1 MRGRQHAL
9 AVIAGQVVHQ
19 QHVAF
24 EGLGLDRHFLAEV
37 VGVGLLCAV
46 GLLVEAHVVDLA
58 LDDLDGQ
65 LAVLHLLRRHEGPH
79 QQVAVLA
86 VAAIDPAHHII
97 HLGQAHL
104 PAFQVLLQFSKDRR
118 RVDGNAL
125 QVDLADVE
133 AGAAGR
139 RLRSG
144 GRFDFRKL
152 HLGRARLG
160 RQAGHITG
168 QAALAVRTGD
178 FHAARIEA
186 GRSGNASGRRYAWQQ
201 AEKQAGA
208 EHHGGGKT
216 VQFHGRRSHFAP
228 PFSFFRFRS
237 RGMTV
242 RFQSG
247 IWNLP
252 SFAMLLT

>member
-1 MRGRQHAL
+1 MEARA
-9 AVIAGQVVHQ
+9 AG
-19 QHVAF
+19 A
-24 EGLGLDRHFLAEV
+24 R
-37 VGVGLLCAV
+37 
-46 GLLVEAHVVDLA
+46 
-58 LDDLDGQ
+58 
-65 LAVLHLLRRHEGPH
+65 LRR
-79 QQVAVLA
+79 
-86 VAAIDPAHHII
+86 
-97 HLGQAHL
+97 
-104 PAFQVLLQFSKDRR
+104 
-118 RVDGNAL
+118 
-125 QVDLADVE
+125 
-133 AGAAGR
+133 AGGVH
-139 RLRSG
+139 
-144 GRFDFRKL
+144 FRQL
-152 HLGRARLG
+152 HFGRARFG
-160 RQAGHITG
+160 RQAGHVAG
-168 QAALAVRTGD
+168 QAALAVRAGD